1 MTAYTYDAAPSR
13 KVTRHFCD
21 TCGTQI
27 MAQSDALGVAS
38 VNAMTFED
46 PSAFHREIA
55 FFSDSALKWCELKL
69 GLTPV
74 GTE

>member
-1 MTAYTYDAAPSR
+1 M
-13 KVTRHFCD
+13 V
-21 TCGTQI
+21 
-27 MAQSDALGVAS
+27 QSDAPGVAS

-55 FFSDSALKWCELKL
+55 YFSDSAPMWCELNA
-69 GLTPV
+69 GVTPF